1 MVPHVLRGPRIGG
14 DGVQVTL
21 HGHNPRTPAARAAV
35 GCVRGRSLG
44 VSLTVLLCVLLGAA
58 LPVRAGRVIAPDLQR
73 LTQDSEAIIH
83 GLVLSTQARWVDDAR
98 GRRIRTY
105 ATVRCHQWLKGQ
117 GGNEVVVELPGGLV
131 GEIRERVTP
140 AVRVSRGEE
149 VVLFLKGDPLRPAAG
164 VASKLLV
171 ERGAAHGLLGVMPL
185 PELVSQVD
193 ALTGRRPR
201 QAVKPRPE
209 PAQPQAPPLR
219 LKPEPKAGA
228 AAPRPDASQS
238 ATHLAAAAAKALG
251 PVLPAA
257 GWTTIKSETFDG
269 AWPNDW
275 ALYGNIGTPAITW
288 GPEDYYRRSGN
299 YSGWAAGATHNPFT
313 QSLPKPASGTL
324 ISRMTYG
331 PFDLRGATDA
341 RVTFWTTYQLAVNDK
356 LRWEVSKDGSN
367 FYGGFQG
374 EGNTLGTWSQVTLDL
389 KAVPTL
395 GNLCGHDGIYFR
407 LQCDSDD
414 EGAWVK
420 GPFVDDLLIEKY
432 VVDNMPDVAI
442 DAFSITPRQ
451 SSVGT
456 ELTASVTVRNAGTGT
471 LTQDFAVDFYRNRTS
486 APGSGDAGDHTWTVT
501 DDLAPGETRVL
512 TWNFTPAAYGTYHAY
527 VAVDRANTLPE
538 YDEANNR
545 RGPLSYYVIQANWQA
560 VKIEDFEGLWPN
572 DWAVNSNFTDGTN
585 LITWA
590 PQTWLAVGDS
600 KAGGGQANSV
610 DPASTPGTMW
620 AGGIL
625 GTMTY
630 GPFSLVGCTDA
641 RVRFFVSY
649 DLGAD
654 DKIRWEASIN
664 GTAFYGLNY
673 TNGNTLPGWSEVTF
687 DLKSVPTLGNLCG
700 QATVYFRLVCE
711 SGSTDGGNKGPFVD
725 DIVIER
731 YGASL
736 PWITS
741 ISPGSESAGTNSQV
755 TITGTNFGTQGAN
768 SRVQFFQAAGN
779 PKLNAAIVSWSNTAI
794 VCTVPEDASS
804 GPVTVRNQ
812 AGGESNNY
820 TFVVTFG
827 YGGIK
832 WPGSSPTLT
841 YRINENT
848 ADCTG
853 EGAAVQAAFAT
864 WNAAGAAFAFAYGG
878 TTSAT
883 NASNNG
889 INEIFWDTTPED
901 PNATALN
908 TTWFTGSTILES
920 DIAFNDEKLWS
931 TTGASNAQDVESI
944 ALHEL
949 GHSLQLSDLYGTVD
963 SYNDS
968 GKVLYGRGLIG
979 GQKRSLTT
987 QDINGINWI
996 YPNTTL
1002 GIAVTP
1008 ATWTIPGLQPAGGTV
1023 LTASGTRF
1031 QIQNTGNVSET
1042 LRLKVATQD
1051 SLGRWT
1057 AGSSAGAERYWL
1069 RALFCGAAETPASGD
1084 FASDDTVTT
1093 TVQAA
1098 TASARFNRAG
1108 ASYGVNMAVNAFAYL
1123 WFRLDLPL
1131 SVTDGASHQ
1140 ITVEVSCETP

>member
-1 MVPHVLRGPRIGG
+1 MALAVFFCVL
-14 DGVQVTL
+14 V
-21 HGHNPRTPAARAAV
+21 AAV
-35 GCVRGRSLG
+35 D
-44 VSLTVLLCVLLGAA
+44 TA
-58 LPVRAGRVIAPDLQR
+58 RAGRVIPPDLEH
-73 LTQDSEAIIH
+73 LTQASEVIVH
-83 GLVLSTQARWVDDAR
+83 GLVLSTHARWVDDAR

-105 ATVRCHQWLKGQ
+105 ATLRCHQWLKGQ
-117 GGNEVVVELPGGLV
+117 GGNEVIVELPGGLV

-140 AVRVSRGEE
+140 SVQVARGEE
-149 VVLFLKGDPLRPAAG
+149 VVLFLKGSPLRPAAG
-164 VASKLLV
+164 MASKFLV
-171 ERGAAHGLLGVMPL
+171 ERGAAQGLIGVMPL

-193 ALTGRRPR
+193 ALTGRKPR

-209 PAQPQAPPLR
+209 PPKARVLELQP
-219 LKPEPKAGA
+219 KPEVRDGA
-228 AAPRPDASQS
+228 AAPAADASQS
-238 ATHLAAAAAKALG
+238 ATHLSAAVAGAIG
-251 PVLPAA
+251 PILPAA
-257 GWTTIKSETFDG
+257 GWTTIKSETFEG

-275 ALYGNIGTPAITW
+275 TLYGNIGTPAITW
-288 GPEDYYRRSGN
+288 GPEDYYRRTGD

-324 ISRMTYG
+324 IMRMTYG

-341 RVTFWTTYQLAVNDK
+341 RVRFWTTYQLAINDK
-356 LRWEVSKDGSN
+356 LRWEVSKNGTD
-367 FYGGFQG
+367 FYGGLQG
-374 EGNTLGTWSQVTLDL
+374 EGNTLGTWSEVTFDL
-389 KAVPTL
+389 KTVPTL
-395 GNLCGHDGIYFR
+395 GNLCGHNGVYFR

-420 GPFVDDLLIEKY
+420 GPFVDDVVIEKY

-442 DAFSITPRQ
+442 DAFTVTPRQ

-471 LTQDFAVDFYRNRTS
+471 LTQDFNVDFYRNRTS
-486 APGSGDAGDHTWTVT
+486 APGSGDAGDYAWTVT

-512 TWNFTPAAYGTYHAY
+512 TWNFTPATYGTYHAY
-527 VAVDRANTLPE
+527 IVVDRANALTE
-538 YDEANNR
+538 YDEANNKS
-545 RGPLSYYVIQANWQA
+545 GPLSYYVIQANWQA

-590 PQTWLAVGDS
+590 PQTWLVAGDGQ
-600 KAGGGQANSV
+600 AGGGQAKSV
-610 DPASTPGTMW
+610 TPPDTMW

-649 DLGAD
+649 DLGSD

-664 GTAFYGLNY
+664 GNSFYGLNY
-673 TNGNTLPGWSEVTF
+673 TNGNTLPNWSEVTF
-687 DLKSVPTLGNLCG
+687 DLKSVPTLGNICG
-700 QATVYFRLVCE
+700 QANVYFRLVCE
-711 SGSTDGGNKGPFVD
+711 SGSTDTDDIGPFVD

-741 ISPGSESAGTNSQV
+741 ISPASGSAGTGTRV

-768 SRVQFFQAAGN
+768 SRVQFFKAAGN
-779 PKLNAAIVSWSNTAI
+779 PKLNASIDSWSNTI
-794 VCTVPEDASS
+794 IECTVPKDASS

-820 TFVVTFG
+820 TFIVTFG

-848 ADCTG
+848 ADCSD

-864 WNAAGAAFAFAYGG
+864 WNASGAAFAFAYGG

-889 INEIFWDTTPED
+889 INEIFWDTTPE
-901 PNATALN
+901 NEYATALN
-908 TTWFTGSTILES
+908 TTWFSGSTILES

-931 TTGASNAQDVESI
+931 TTGASDAQDVESI

-963 SYNDS
+963 THNDS

-979 GQKRSLTT
+979 GQKRSLTV

-1008 ATWTIPGLQPAGGTV
+1008 TAWTIPGLQPAGSTV

-1031 QIQNTGNVSET
+1031 QIQNTGNVTET

-1069 RALFCGAAETPASGD
+1069 RALFCGEPETPASGD

-1108 ASYGVNMAVNAFAYL
+1108 ASYGVNMAAGALAYL